1 MYFPSSPITSAPCD
15 GASTWAC
22 HIRSKTSCIE
32 NLVFPSCPLRVLS
45 PRPQCLIFVLLS
57 ASWAGSTFPLPDL
70 RSMHVCVYTHAN
82 SCMCTHRHAHAHAH
96 THAHARAH
104 AHSHSHLSCTELAG
118 NIQSHPH
125 NMLLPPHLLLL
136 LLMPR
141 ADTLTTLQS
150 PKRRGNSTF
159 GEKNQ
164 RPPGSVGDRS
174 LFSFF
179 WALRPRTLVPLRAHI
194 PPFVTSFSSTNY
206 LTYCYL

>member
-1 MYFPSSPITSAPCD
+1 MNFPSSPITSAPCD

-32 NLVFPSCPLRVLS
+32 NLVSPSCPQRVLS
-45 PRPQCLIFVLLS
+45 PRPQCLISVLLS

-125 NMLLPPHLLLL
+125 NMLLPPPLLL

-174 LFSFF
+174 LLSFF
-179 WALRPRTLVPLRAHI
+179 GL
-194 PPFVTSFSSTNY
+194 
-206 LTYCYL
+206 